1 MTTARATIALL
12 FAIQSLGGLR
22 LEDAISILERQGLTV
37 VYSSALVKPE
47 MRVEREPRASTPRGK
62 LEEILA
68 PLGLRLVEGPRHE
81 LLVVAGPK
89 PAPRVEPAPPPAPKP
104 RYSDEIVV
112 KPAPKPATSGTP
124 TQVESI
130 SGDEL
135 RRVSDPSGDLTR
147 TMQRFPGITGT
158 EASAAIGIR
167 GGTPDQTIIAVDGL
181 ELSEPFHLR
190 NFFNLFST
198 LDSSSVSHVDLMS
211 GAFPAEWGDRIG
223 GVINL
228 DLLSSAPQESES
240 SSLSL
245 GTLNSRLTTL
255 GTTPDRNTSW
265 IFTTRGWY
273 PDAIL
278 NFDKSSSEL
287 ISTDCYDVLG
297 KVEHRFS
304 PRTTAS
310 ISFLSAYDD
319 LAYRNF
325 GNTAV
330 DRSAAHERSSH
341 FWLTGRT
348 EWSDSVSMRSILA
361 VGRLFQDRVGSIVGN
376 DALQIADSR
385 GFNFVELKQ
394 DWSVAARGSQI
405 KFGLDARTSDA
416 RYDYTRTATGTPLID
431 VHLRPHEQAASVYA
445 SDSIPLGA
453 HAVAEVGLR
462 WDRQSLRGGD
472 AQLSPRV
479 NLLWTIDPDTNVR
492 LGWGRYYQSQ
502 RLNELQVEDG
512 VTQFAAPELAEHRN
526 VSFDHRF
533 ERGLT
538 LSVTAFDDP
547 VMNVRQ
553 RFENVLNPIDVFPEA
568 QLDRVLVAPLSSRAR
583 GVEMRM
589 TGRAGERIGW
599 WASYTLSR
607 ATDRIDGR
615 DVPRSWDQPRAASG
629 GFNVDLQR
637 DWSAS
642 LTGTYHSGWPTTPV
656 VAVANTAGASLVLG
670 ERNSERLPTF
680 FRLDARVAKSL
691 HVTRGELLLTFDV
704 VNLTNHNNVCC
715 ISDVS
720 AFDRGDGTFGVHR
733 EDRSLIPFFPLLSA
747 RWKF

>member
-1 MTTARATIALL
+1 MIPARAAIAFL

-22 LEDAISILERQGLTV
+22 LEEAISILQRQGLTV

-47 MRVEREPRASTPRGK
+47 MRVEREPRATTPRGK
-62 LEEILA
+62 LEEILT
-68 PLGLRLVEGPRHE
+68 PLGLRVVEGPRHE
-81 LLVVAGPK
+81 LLVVAGAK
-89 PAPRVEPAPPPAPKP
+89 PAPHVEPPPPVPEA
-104 RYSDEIVV
+104 RYRDEIVV
-112 KPAPKPATSGTP
+112 KPTPRPATSETAAK
-124 TQVESI
+124 VESI
-130 SGDEL
+130 SRDEL
-135 RRVSDPSGDLTR
+135 GRMSDPSGDLTR
-147 TMQRFPGITGT
+147 TMQRLPGITAT
-158 EASAAIGIR
+158 EASAAFGIR
-167 GGTPDQTIIAVDGL
+167 GGTPGQTIIAVDGL

-190 NFFNLFST
+190 NFFKLFST
-198 LDSSSVSHVDLMS
+198 LDSSSVGHVDLMT

-223 GVINL
+223 GVIDVN
-228 DLLSSAPQESES
+228 LLSSAPRDSES
-240 SSLSL
+240 SSLTL
-245 GTLNSRLTTL
+245 GTLNSRLSTL

-297 KVEHRFS
+297 KVEHRFT

-310 ISFLSAYDD
+310 ISFLSTYDN

-325 GNTAV
+325 GDTEV

-348 EWSDSVSMRSILA
+348 DWSDSVSMRSILA
-361 VGRLFQDRVGSIVGN
+361 VGRLSQNRVGTIVGN
-376 DALQIADSR
+376 DALQITDSR
-385 GFNFVELKQ
+385 GYNFVELKQ
-394 DWSVAARGSQI
+394 DWRVSAPGSQSV
-405 KFGLDARTSDA
+405 KFGFDARTSDA
-416 RYDYTRTATGTPLID
+416 RYGYSRTATNTLPVD
-431 VHLRPHEQAASVYA
+431 VNLQPHEQAAAVYA
-445 SDSIPLGA
+445 SDGIPLGA
-453 HAVAEVGLR
+453 HAAAEVGVR

-479 NLLWTIDPDTNVR
+479 NFLWAIAPGTNVR

-512 VTQFAAPELAEHRN
+512 VTQFAVPELAEHRN

-533 ERGLT
+533 DGGLS
-538 LSVTAFDDP
+538 LSVDAFDDP
-547 VMNVRQ
+547 MVNVRP
-553 RFENVLNPIDVFPEA
+553 RFENALNPIDVFPEA
-568 QLDRVLVAPLSSRAR
+568 QMDRVLVAPSSSRAR
-583 GVEMRM
+583 GVEMRV
-589 TGRAGERIGW
+589 TGRAGGRTGW

-615 DVPRSWDQPRAASG
+615 DVPRSWDQPRAAIA
-629 GFNVDLQR
+629 GFNVDLQQ

-656 VAVANTAGASLVLG
+656 GAVANPAGASLVLG

-691 HVTRGELLLTFDV
+691 HATRGELLLTLDI

-715 ISDVS
+715 LSDVS

-733 EDRSLIPFFPLLSA
+733 EDRSLVPFFPLLSA
-747 RWKF
+747 IWKF